1 VLAATEAEF
10 SSLRTVLIDL
20 THLGSGHLSRSRAT
34 RWLLS
39 AGRSPWLFASLSL
52 STATSMHGA
61 HYGAITHCPC
71 IGVTLNYR

>member
-1 VLAATEAEF
+1 VLAATEADL
-10 SSLRTVLIDL
+10 SCHRLILIDL

-61 HYGAITHCPC
+61 HNGPITHCAC
-71 IGVTLNYR
+71 MGVTLNHR